1 MKSRKILSAAILIL
15 LGVLVASC
23 KVSYSF
29 TGTSIQSDVSTITIN
44 YVEYRALKVNP
55 NLSNQMTEA
64 LKEKFR
70 KLTRLE
76 QVDEEGDLELYC
88 EITGYNV
95 QARAI
100 TAEEAAARRR
110 VTVTVKCKFT
120 NRKHSEDD
128 FDKNFSAYA
137 DFDANTLLDSVQDSL
152 CEEIVE
158 KLVDDIFTASVAQW

>member
-1 MKSRKILSAAILIL
+1 MKNRIVIALIL
-15 LGVLVASC
+15 CAAALASVVAC
-23 KVSYSF
+23 KVTYSF
-29 TGTSIQSDVSTITIN
+29 SGTSIQSDVETITIN
-44 YVEYRALKVNP
+44 YVEYKALRVNP

-64 LKEKFR
+64 MKEKFR

-95 QARAI
+95 QATSV
-100 TAEEAAARRR
+100 TADEAAARSRL
-110 VTVTVKCKFT
+110 TVTVKCKFT

-128 FDKNFSAYA
+128 FDKSFSAYA
-137 DFDANTLLDSVQDSL
+137 DFDANTLLDTVQDAL

>member
-1 MKSRKILSAAILIL
+1 MKNKILIPLLALAA
-15 LGVLVASC
+15 AAAFAAC

-29 TGTSIQSDVSTITIN
+29 SGTSIQSDVESITIN
-44 YVEYRALKVNP
+44 YVEYRALRVNP

-95 QARAI
+95 QATAI
-100 TAEEAAARRR
+100 TADEAAARSRL
-110 VTVTVKCKFT
+110 TVTVKCKFT

-137 DFDANTLLDSVQDSL
+137 DFDANTLLDTVQDAL